1 LKGVVEVKSGF
12 LGSREINTV
21 YYNPNLIGPEEMIKV
36 LKKAGT
42 YQGVAEEQ

>member
-21 YYNPNLIGPEEMIKV
+21 FYNPNLISLEEMIKA

-42 YQGVAEEQ
+42 YQGVAEEK